1 MVMPEEIIPKE
12 AIEFMTRFG
21 GATASVAEQM
31 LFDWYWQTHPEV
43 HGKFPYTKPLDNLP
57 MYHNIIVSGISIGEA
72 LLGLGIEEDPLKVLE
87 GMDFKTK
94 EVAKQFAKGL
104 KQFGEGGILYTV
116 PRLARI
122 SIVQNIP
129 VGAPAGATGQEESRR
144 QPASQ
149 GRVIK
154 L

>member
-1 MVMPEEIIPKE
+1 MVMPEEIPKE
-12 AIEFMTRFG
+12 AIEFITRFG
-21 GATASVAEQM
+21 GATASVFEQM

-43 HGKFPYTKPLDNLP
+43 HDKFPYTRPIDNLP
-57 MYHNIIVSGISIGEA
+57 MWHNIIVGGISIGEA

-87 GMDFKTK
+87 GMDYKTK

-122 SIVQNIP
+122 SILNQIP
-129 VGAPAGATGQEESRR
+129 VAAGGAIGQGESRG
-144 QPASQ
+144 QPATPQ